1 MHLCIGGLIA
11 CIAVIC
17 RCKVLKAMQGL
28 FLSQFGLP
36 SLVPCIHNTL
46 HTLRH
51 LSSFNTH
58 YSNLLSHGAL
68 ATSPVLIHIRGSR
81 HHSLPSLQAPVNPVT
96 ITDMRKYLSSRG
108 VPFQDG
114 YSCLCIASPL
124 KASCGDRSGAA
135 DKRSFGLYIDKTT
148 GSFLCMQTQVQGSW
162 EELKEY
168 VALLQRD
175 GNTAILSP
183 QQACENARSLDNRL
197 EKERE
202 AQEGQKIWMASKAF
216 SDLLKEESE
225 YVKAMFSMSKIS
237 SATLKKF
244 CVKFYRPTQSLVFP
258 WFSPHTLSLKGIKM
272 VSVREDVGTNNLY
285 TQLTLPRPARY
296 HNLFGLSLIQQSDSQ
311 VVLTGHE
318 VDTLAVSQATGI
330 PSLTLP
336 RGPSC
341 LPPVLLPYLEQFSKV
356 TLWLGKDPASW
367 EASRDLSRKL
377 GPSRCW
383 LVRPGEH
390 QPSPRDA
397 LASRVSLSG
406 ILRNAVPAEPQAVVS
421 FRQLRQDVL
430 GEMKNKDRLAGVRW
444 SRFSQLNRILKGH
457 RKGELTVLTGPT
469 GSGKTT
475 FISECALD
483 LCSQGVGT
491 LWGSFEISNV
501 RLARVMLTQ
510 YTRSRLEDELER
522 QPQLCHTWADRFQ
535 ELPLYFMT
543 FHGEHNIKIV
553 LETMKH
559 AVYLYDISHVVIDN
573 LQFMMGQ
580 ESLHVDKFALQDHI
594 ISAFRQFATS
604 TSCHVTLIIHPRK
617 EEEGSLQMASI
628 FGSAKATQEA
638 DNVLILQDW
647 TRVGGTGRRMLQ
659 VVKNRYDGEVGA
671 FPLEFNKTTL
681 SFSGPPA
688 KNPQPPPKPQG
699 KVRGESSKAVKKLLL
714 LQTRS
719 SLNRPNQIKV

>member
-202 AQEGQKIWMASKAF
+202 AQEGQKIWMASEAF

-457 RKGELTVLTGPT
+457 RKGELTVLTG
-469 GSGKTT
+469 
-475 FISECALD
+475 
-483 LCSQGVGT
+483 
-491 LWGSFEISNV
+491 
-501 RLARVMLTQ
+501 MLLTV
-510 YTRSRLEDELER
+510 
-522 QPQLCHTWADRFQ
+522 CIHF
-535 ELPLYFMT
+535 
-543 FHGEHNIKIV
+543 
-553 LETMKH
+553 
-559 AVYLYDISHVVIDN
+559 
-573 LQFMMGQ
+573 
-580 ESLHVDKFALQDHI
+580 SL
-594 ISAFRQFATS
+594 
-604 TSCHVTLIIHPRK
+604 
-617 EEEGSLQMASI
+617 
-628 FGSAKATQEA
+628 
-638 DNVLILQDW
+638 
-647 TRVGGTGRRMLQ
+647 
-659 VVKNRYDGEVGA
+659 
-671 FPLEFNKTTL
+671 
-681 SFSGPPA
+681 
-688 KNPQPPPKPQG
+688 
-699 KVRGESSKAVKKLLL
+699 
-714 LQTRS
+714 
-719 SLNRPNQIKV
+719 